1 MPDVSQQN
9 DPTCR
14 RGGDDLEDDF
24 IVQVEAKN
32 VKTSDLSKSKSK
44 SKSGV
49 VGKEDNNNDF
59 KSKKAKQGPKV
70 VNFLG

>member
-1 MPDVSQQN
+1 MPEVSQQN
-9 DPTCR
+9 DPACR

-32 VKTSDLSKSKSK
+32 VKTSDLSKSK

>member
-1 MPDVSQQN
+1 MPEVSQQN
-9 DPTCR
+9 DSTSR

-24 IVQVEAKN
+24 IVQVEAKD
-32 VKTSDLSKSKSK
+32 VKTSGSSKSK

-49 VGKEDNNNDF
+49 VGKEENNNEL

>member
-1 MPDVSQQN
+1 MPEICQQN
-9 DPTCR
+9 DPTFR

-24 IVQVEAKN
+24 IEQVEVKN
-32 VKTSDLSKSKSK
+32 VKTSGSTKSK
-44 SKSGV
+44 SKSGAI
-49 VGKEDNNNDF
+49 GNDENNNDL